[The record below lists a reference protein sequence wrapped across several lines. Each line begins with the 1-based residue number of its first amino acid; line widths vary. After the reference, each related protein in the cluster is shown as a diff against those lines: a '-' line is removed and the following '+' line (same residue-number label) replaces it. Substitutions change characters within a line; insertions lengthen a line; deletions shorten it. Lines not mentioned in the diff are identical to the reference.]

1 MDIVDC
7 RWLEEPKPRTEA
19 TQLQVLL
26 FDALEQ
32 FLVIADIASWDFSE
46 HLQILADVNAKFQ
59 KLRALGRS

>member
-7 RWLEEPKPRTEA
+7 RWLEEPKPRPKA

-59 KLRALGRS
+59 KLRALWRS